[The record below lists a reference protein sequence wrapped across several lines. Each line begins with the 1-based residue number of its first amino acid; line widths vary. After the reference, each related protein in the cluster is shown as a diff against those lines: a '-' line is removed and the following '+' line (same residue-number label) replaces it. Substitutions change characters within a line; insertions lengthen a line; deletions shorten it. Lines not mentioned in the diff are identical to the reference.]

1 MSENGQYPKGD
12 NGAAENVEDGTLGE
26 LLEGASTGAVTQ
38 ESNLVVVEIKHARAL
53 WPVKNSGT
61 YILRKFSHGSIRMC
75 SSQDF
80 LG

>member
-53 WPVKNSGT
+53 
-61 YILRKFSHGSIRMC
+61 
-75 SSQDF
+75 
-80 LG
+80 